1 MSRHLPRQLGRD
13 ASNLLKNPWNCALII
28 QVNGDIFIALGANIG
43 DRDGNLLLAIAEIG
57 KLPGTKITAL
67 SSFYDTEPVGYSSQ
81 ENFLNAAIRIDSQIP
96 PQELLRELS
105 RIETERFNRERTIIW
120 GPRSMDL
127 DILFYGNLIIN
138 DPPKLILPH
147 PRLQERRFVLVP
159 LAEIAPDFMHPV
171 TGKTIKQ
178 LLAELPVKERVTRI

>member
-1 MSRHLPRQLGRD
+1 
-13 ASNLLKNPWNCALII
+13 LLKNPWNCALII